1 VGRRGWCGHNDV
13 WRGGNDDVDL
23 DPYLQLM
30 LEKGGSD
37 LFFSVGARPEL
48 KIEGRALPVGREA
61 MTSEHLAAFLAQ
73 ALDDDQRA
81 RFNRDLEL
89 NCGLA
94 VPGIGRFR
102 VYVYRQRG
110 EVAMVL
116 RHVKERIPSLEELA
130 LPETL
135 QELVLQ
141 KRGLVLVVGATG
153 SGKSTTLAA
162 MIEHRNQNA
171 TGHILTVEDPI
182 EFVHPH
188 GRSVVDQ
195 REVGIDTRSY
205 NEALRN
211 ALRGAP
217 DLVVIGEVRD
227 AETMQHA
234 VRFAETGHLC
244 LATLHATNARQA
256 VERAINFFPE
266 EAKSRLLLDLS
277 LNLRAVVAQRLIPGV
292 DGHRVAAVE
301 IMRNTPHI
309 AELIEKGRITEIQ
322 EIMSK
327 HTEKGVI
334 TFDQSLFDLWQA
346 GRIAAREAVRF
357 ADSQHEV
364 RMRIEFAEP
373 GTFSQ
378 IDADDLSIEEG

>member
-1 VGRRGWCGHNDV
+1 M
-13 WRGGNDDVDL
+13 DL

-135 QELVLQ
+135 Q
-141 KRGLVLVVGATG
+141 
-153 SGKSTTLAA
+153 
-162 MIEHRNQNA
+162 
-171 TGHILTVEDPI
+171 
-182 EFVHPH
+182 
-188 GRSVVDQ
+188 
-195 REVGIDTRSY
+195 
-205 NEALRN
+205 
-211 ALRGAP
+211 
-217 DLVVIGEVRD
+217 
-227 AETMQHA
+227 
-234 VRFAETGHLC
+234 
-244 LATLHATNARQA
+244 
-256 VERAINFFPE
+256 
-266 EAKSRLLLDLS
+266 
-277 LNLRAVVAQRLIPGV
+277 
-292 DGHRVAAVE
+292 
-301 IMRNTPHI
+301 
-309 AELIEKGRITEIQ
+309 
-322 EIMSK
+322 
-327 HTEKGVI
+327 
-334 TFDQSLFDLWQA
+334 
-346 GRIAAREAVRF
+346 
-357 ADSQHEV
+357 
-364 RMRIEFAEP
+364 
-373 GTFSQ
+373 
-378 IDADDLSIEEG
+378 